1 MKNNLILAVALLIST
16 AASAQVFTLGP
27 KVGFSSSRFSL
38 EEAQLVRAGNS
49 TIGFHAGA
57 FTRLTIL
64 GIYLQPEVLFTQ
76 AGGQIEIRDEVSDNF
91 DQIQDLTYNKLDV
104 PVMLG
109 FRIGDVLRINAGP
122 SFSLIL
128 GQDARTE
135 GTTAEVRNNYEDST
149 VGYQIGGG
157 LDIGRLVLDVRYEG
171 NLSRLG
177 DTVQLGGRRFDT
189 DYRNNQFSVGLG
201 FKLL

>member
-1 MKNNLILAVALLIST
+1 MKNVLILAACLLIST

-27 KVGFSSSRFSL
+27 KVGFSSSRLSL
-38 EEAQLVRAGNS
+38 EEAQLVRSGNA

-64 GIYLQPEVLFTQ
+64 GIYLQPELLFTQ
-76 AGGQIEIRDEVSDNF
+76 AGGQIKIRDEVSDNF
-91 DQIQDLTYNKLDV
+91 DQIQDLTYNKLDI

-109 FRIGDVLRINAGP
+109 FRIGNVLRINAGP

-135 GTTAEVRNNYEDST
+135 GTTAEVRNNYESST

-177 DTVQLGGRRFDT
+177 TSVQLGGRGFDT

>member
-1 MKNNLILAVALLIST
+1 MKNVLILAVALLIST

-27 KVGFSSSRFSL
+27 KVGFSSSRLSL
-38 EEAQLVRAGNS
+38 EEAQLIRSGSS

-57 FTRLTIL
+57 FARLTVL

-76 AGGQIEIRDEVSDNF
+76 SGGRIEIRDDVGDNF

-128 GQDARTE
+128 GQDARTQ
-135 GTTAEVRNNYEDST
+135 GTTAEVRNNYENST

-171 NLSRLG
+171 NLSQLG
-177 DTVQLGGRRFDT
+177 NSVQLGGRRFDT

>member
-1 MKNNLILAVALLIST
+1 MKNVLILTCLLIST

-27 KVGFSSSRFSL
+27 KVGFSSSRLSL
-38 EEAQLVRAGNS
+38 KEAQLVRAGSS
-49 TIGFHAGA
+49 TIGFHAGL

-76 AGGQIEIRDEVSDNF
+76 AGGQIEIRDEVSDSF

-135 GTTAEVRNNYEDST
+135 GTTAEVRNNYESST
-149 VGYQIGGG
+149 VGYQVGGG

-177 DTVQLGGRRFDT
+177 NSVQLGGRRFDT
-189 DYRNNQFSVGLG
+189 DYRNNQFSVGVG

>member
-1 MKNNLILAVALLIST
+1 MKNVFILATCLLIST
-16 AASAQVFTLGP
+16 AASAQFFTLGP
-27 KVGFSSSRFSL
+27 KVGFSSSRLSL
-38 EEAQLVRAGNS
+38 EEAELVRAGNS

-76 AGGQIEIRDEVSDNF
+76 AGGQIEIRDGVSDSF

-109 FRIGDVLRINAGP
+109 FRVGDVLRINAGP

-171 NLSRLG
+171 NLSKLG